1 MIHTKRFKKLMTI
14 TSKDADEFFKH
25 SRANFIDWL
34 CHLLQT
40 FKKHAPKHL
49 KKYIAFIL
57 KSVSAEQ
64 AKDRIRATHV
74 MGAGFFDFLKG
85 AGKTIANIA
94 SKVGSTV
101 ASAGSS
107 FFNNAVPLAKKGF
120 EMAKPYIP
128 DAVAYGVSHIPL
140 VGPTIAPIARKGV
153 DMLLNKFT

>member
-1 MIHTKRFKKLMTI
+1 MQT
-14 TSKDADEFFKH
+14 DFFKYSH
-25 SRANFIDWL
+25 ADFIEWL

-40 FKKHAPKHL
+40 FKKHAPTEL
-49 KKYIAFIL
+49 KKYIALIL
-57 KSVSAEQ
+57 KSASPQE
-64 AKDRIRATHV
+64 AKHRMRATHKIS
-74 MGAGFFDFLKG
+74 GSGFFDFLKG

-94 SKVGSTV
+94 SKVGNSV

-107 FFNNAVPLAKKGF
+107 FFNNAIPLAKKGF

-128 DAVAYGVSHIPL
+128 DAVAYGVSHIPV